1 MIFSSKDSS
10 LHAYVIPTDE
20 EGTIP
25 SLAEQTISACSS
37 HECEQAPAGQLQT
50 LILLSRTTD
59 GLISSLDRE
68 WDVEAATR

>member
-25 SLAEQTISACSS
+25 SLAED
-37 HECEQAPAGQLQT
+37 
-50 LILLSRTTD
+50 RTRVW
-59 GLISSLDRE
+59 SK
-68 WDVEAATR
+68 